1 MDATVAIVKDDT
13 TSQSVDVNPL
23 VDLIW
28 KNEAAIVNIFDI
40 KKSTLRRSNVE
51 MFWLS
56 LICSGIID
64 IVVKSDGSAQ
74 FKFGRVLD
82 ESSTYHQECYLID
95 TYWDG
100 INCYPNTRVKRNNNE
115 QAIEYS

>member
-1 MDATVAIVKDDT
+1 MGVCICVLRDVFPMAMDATVAIIKDDN
-13 TSQSVDVNPL
+13 TSQSVNVNPL

-74 FKFGRVLD
+74 FKLD
-82 ESSTYHQECYLID
+82 VYWTSRQLI
-95 TYWDG
+95 
-100 INCYPNTRVKRNNNE
+100 IKNV
-115 QAIEYS
+115 I